1 MDKTTKS
8 YLDRLKESPLI
19 STWVTDKGYLLEGV
33 LMAKEDNSLLLK
45 INLKSQ
51 EVIKFEY
58 IQQVSKRNNLGYR
71 LFPHPSQNTI
81 YPSNISNEYHL
92 NIQYALHCSITDK
105 QKNVF
110 GERNVAEYSFRSFLY
125 GAIPS
130 SLLKDKMVVETDIPG
145 YDSRT
150 IETSRGTVVASIPV
164 NERHSAMPPVLKI
177 EMESINITF
186 KSKEALSYSD
196 VFMWGARFSDLLA
209 FIHQEFV
216 PLESI
221 KFDKDMV
228 IDPANSIEYVPESY
242 AYRGIVDVESF
253 MSLMQYVV
261 KNYVDKYDYIQSVIS
276 DLILYYRDYALGV
289 PDQIQLARLFVSLE
303 QSSNLARK
311 LEPSLKRVD
320 SEEKKNRKSEYQG
333 FIKDVIADHKAISDN
348 IKSFIKNAKPYYV
361 SEGEEPDAI
370 KKIIDLANIVNEQCA
385 IHTNL
390 IFSTK
395 TKMIWQMRNIVA
407 HGLAVSGNEA
417 RSKARREFYSN
428 RGLYRQDIEKLIRAY
443 ILKVIG
449 ANNVDITNYSEPLKA
464 VVHELFESS

>member
-1 MDKTTKS
+1 MDKTTKLH
-8 YLDRLKESPLI
+8 LDRLKENPLI
-19 STWVTDKGYLLEGV
+19 STWVTEKGDFLEGV
-33 LMAKEDNSLLLK
+33 LIVKESNNMLLK
-45 INLKSQ
+45 LNLKSQ

-58 IQQVSKRNNLGYR
+58 LQQVSKHNELGYR
-71 LFPHPSQNTI
+71 LYPHPSQNTI
-81 YPSNISNEYHL
+81 YPSNISNEHYL

-105 QKNVF
+105 QKNDF
-110 GERNVAEYSFRSFLY
+110 GERNIAEYRFKSFLH
-125 GAIPS
+125 GSISS
-130 SLLKDKMVVETDIPG
+130 SLRKGKMAIETDKPG

-150 IETSRGTVVASIPV
+150 IETSQGIVVVSIPV
-164 NERHSAMPPVLKI
+164 TESHSTMPPVLKV
-177 EMESINITF
+177 EMESINISL
-186 KSKEALSYSD
+186 KSKEVLSNTD
-196 VFMWGARFSDLLA
+196 AFMWGARFSDLLA

-216 PLESI
+216 PLEGI
-221 KFDKDMV
+221 KFDGDMF

-242 AYRGIVDVESF
+242 AYRGLVDVESF
-253 MSLMQYVV
+253 MSLMQDVV

-276 DLILYYRDYALGV
+276 DLILYYRDYALGA
-289 PDQIQLARLFVSLE
+289 PDQIQLARLFVPLE
-303 QSSNLARK
+303 QASNLARK

-348 IKSFIKNAKPYYV
+348 IKSFIKDAKPYYV

-370 KKIIDLANIVNEQCA
+370 KKIIDLANIVNEQCT

-417 RSKARREFYSN
+417 RSNARREFYSN

-443 ILKVIG
+443 ILKLIG

-464 VVHELFESS
+464 VVHELYESS